1 MLIDTHVHLDS
12 YSDDEIAG
20 VLQRGREV
28 NVKALI
34 SAGTT
39 VESSARCVQLSDKFP
54 DVFSGVGVHPMDLI
68 NPLDEEDY
76 DVLKRLI
83 NSNNKVIVMSE
94 IGLDYLDGMPNREW
108 QFSAFRNQIGIAR
121 EFNLPIVFHSR
132 ESNEDCF
139 RVLKEEKAYEVG
151 GVMHYFQGTREDAQK
166 AIDMGFYIS
175 IARPI
180 FKLKHLRNILTD
192 IPVNNLVV
200 ETDSAPQPFKA
211 KRENWTEP
219 RHLRSIVRE
228 IATLKDLEEA
238 YVEREILNNMK
249 ALLKDKWDIVLP
261 LLDSEA

>member
-12 YSDDEIAG
+12 YSDDEIEG

-68 NPLDEEDY
+68 NPLDQEDY

-151 GVMHYFQGTREDAQK
+151 GVMHYFQGTIKEAK
-166 AIDMGFYIS
+166 EIIDLGVYIS

-180 FKLKHLRNILTD
+180 FRLPHLQEVVSKIPIANIV
-192 IPVNNLVV
+192 I
-200 ETDSAPQPFKA
+200 ETDSAPQPFK
-211 KRENWTEP
+211 KNRDNWTEP
-219 RHLRSIVRE
+219 HYLRSITKK
-228 IATLKDLEEA
+228 IAELKDMDEA
-238 YVEREILNNMK
+238 SVETALFHNTKQLLSHRWGILNK
-249 ALLKDKWDIVLP
+249 YVPDL
-261 LLDSEA
+261 